1 MYKYL
6 KFNIIITNKMEKHF
20 NALDKKQASLDHQDW
35 KQVVINPKKNT
46 SAKQG
51 GTKPTKVLS
60 QSQQRETSLLKKAEN
75 DDLKHTKITNELRT
89 KIIQGRAS
97 QKWKQKDLA
106 QKCNLPVSIINEIES
121 GKAIYNPQHIN
132 KIKKILKI

>member
-1 MYKYL
+1 MD
-6 KFNIIITNKMEKHF
+6 KHF
-20 NALDKKQASLDHQDW
+20 NSLDKKQASLEHQDW

-46 SAKQG
+46 SAKQN
-51 GTKPTKVLS
+51 TSKSTKVLS
-60 QSQQRETSLLKKAEN
+60 QTQQRETSLLKKAEN

-106 QKCNLPVSIINEIES
+106 QKCNLPISVINDIES

-132 KIKKILKI
+132 KIKQILKI

>member
-6 KFNIIITNKMEKHF
+6 KYNIIITNKMDKHF

-46 SAKQG
+46 SAKHG

-60 QSQQRETSLLKKAEN
+60 QTQQRETSLLKKAEN

-89 KIIQGRAS
+89 KIIQARAS

-106 QKCNLPVSIINEIES
+106 QKCNLPISVINEIES